1 MKINMILLT
10 ALLLAPLMAL
20 EAADVTNLR
29 CEYLVNPMGID
40 VVKPRLSWVMA
51 DGGQKAEARGQR
63 QTAYQVLVASTPELL
78 AKDKGDLWDSGKV
91 ASDQSVQVEYAGK
104 PLASRMQCHW
114 KVRAWLKEGEVSD
127 WSAPALWT
135 MGLLKSEDR
144 VAKWVGLDGNEPS
157 PEGNKD
163 VGHTPGELK
172 IPKAAERRLAARHM
186 RKEFRLEKKVARA
199 TAYFSGLGL
208 SELYLNGQ
216 KVGNAVLSPG
226 LTDYT
231 KRVFYK
237 TYDVTSRLRSS
248 GDNVLGAILGN
259 GRFYAP
265 RLTNPTGTVSY
276 GWPKMWLQ
284 LEVEYADGTSER
296 IVSDDT
302 WKLTTQGPIIA
313 NNEYDGEEYEARR
326 EMPGWAAPGFD
337 DKGWLQAKLV
347 GAPSGELR
355 TEPMNPIRVTGNIKP
370 IAITEPKPGMFVY
383 DFGQNF
389 VGWCQLKVT
398 GPAGTAVKLRF
409 AETLKPDG
417 QLYLDNIRGAL
428 VTDIYTLKG
437 DGVEIYEPRFTYHGF
452 RYVEVTGFPG
462 TPDLNTLVGRIVN
475 DDVATTGEFMCSN
488 PLINKFYQNVVWGV
502 RGNYRSFPTDCP
514 QRDER
519 QAWLGDRS
527 AESRGEMFLFDV
539 AAFYSKWVADF
550 EDGQRPNGSLSDV
563 TPAYW
568 PMYNDNVTWP
578 SCTVI
583 IPESLLD
590 QYADTALIARHYPS
604 MAKWVDHMAGYIKD
618 GLISR
623 DNYGDWCVPPENPG
637 QIHSND
643 PARKT
648 SPTIL
653 ATGYFCHCLK
663 LMARYA
669 TLLNKP
675 EDAARYHAL
684 AGQLR
689 TALNKALYNKEKG
702 YYDNGSQ
709 TACVLPLA
717 FDLVPDGERDRVFKH
732 LVSKIEGESKGHV
745 GTGLIG
751 GQWLCRVLTECGR
764 PDLMYR
770 IATNTNYPSWGY
782 MVEKGATTVWELWNG
797 DTANPAMN
805 SGNHLMLVGDFI
817 IWLYEDVAGIRA
829 DPEQPGFKHII
840 MHPHPVGDLTFAKAS
855 FTSMHGLIV
864 SDWKNEGGK
873 FVWNVTIPAN
883 TTATL
888 FVPAK
893 DADSVTE
900 SGKPAIKAKGV
911 KFLRMES
918 GSTVYEVGSGGYRFC
933 SNF

>member
-1 MKINMILLT
+1 
-10 ALLLAPLMAL
+10 
-20 EAADVTNLR
+20 
-29 CEYLVNPMGID
+29 
-40 VVKPRLSWVMA
+40 
-51 DGGQKAEARGQR
+51 
-63 QTAYQVLVASTPELL
+63 
-78 AKDKGDLWDSGKV
+78 
-91 ASDQSVQVEYAGK
+91 
-104 PLASRMQCHW
+104 
-114 KVRAWLKEGEVSD
+114 
-127 WSAPALWT
+127 
-135 MGLLKSEDR
+135 
-144 VAKWVGLDGNEPS
+144 
-157 PEGNKD
+157 
-163 VGHTPGELK
+163 
-172 IPKAAERRLAARHM
+172 
-186 RKEFRLEKKVARA
+186 
-199 TAYFSGLGL
+199 
-208 SELYLNGQ
+208 
-216 KVGNAVLSPG
+216 
-226 LTDYT
+226 
-231 KRVFYK
+231 
-237 TYDVTSRLRSS
+237 
-248 GDNVLGAILGN
+248 
-259 GRFYAP
+259 
-265 RLTNPTGTVSY
+265 
-276 GWPKMWLQ
+276 
-284 LEVEYADGTSER
+284 
-296 IVSDDT
+296 
-302 WKLTTQGPIIA
+302 
-313 NNEYDGEEYEARR
+313 
-326 EMPGWAAPGFD
+326 
-337 DKGWLQAKLV
+337 
-347 GAPSGELR
+347 
-355 TEPMNPIRVTGNIKP
+355 
-370 IAITEPKPGMFVY
+370 
-383 DFGQNF
+383 
-389 VGWCQLKVT
+389 
-398 GPAGTAVKLRF
+398 
-409 AETLKPDG
+409 
-417 QLYLDNIRGAL
+417 
-428 VTDIYTLKG
+428 
-437 DGVEIYEPRFTYHGF
+437 
-452 RYVEVTGFPG
+452 VEVTGFPG